1 MAIVLG
7 KKMMIDT
14 KQFEDYAIGITL
26 PIQIGN
32 TAFNQSFKTVDQA
45 KSNIKN
51 LLLTKKFERLMQPQF
66 GSGLQEL
73 LFEINDE
80 EFADKLEN
88 TIIDTM
94 ALWLPYINVDSIDIQ
109 QTNELKNANTVEIS
123 ISFRVG
129 DTSNLESVTFN
140 AQV

>member
-32 TAFNQSFKTVDQA
+32 TAFNQSFKTADQA

-51 LLLTKKFERLMQPQF
+51 VLLTKKYERLMQPEF
-66 GSGLQEL
+66 GSGIQEL
-73 LFEINDE
+73 LFEINDDQ
-80 EFADKLEN
+80 FADKIEN
-88 TIIDTM
+88 TIVDTM
-94 ALWLPYINVDSIDIQ
+94 AMWLPYITVDNIDIRQ
-109 QTNELKNANTVEIS
+109 SNELKNSNTVEIS

-129 DTSNLESVTFN
+129 DTPNLETVTFN

>member
-1 MAIVLG
+1 
-7 KKMMIDT
+7 
-14 KQFEDYAIGITL
+14 L

-32 TAFNQSFKTVDQA
+32 TAFNQSFKTADQA

-51 LLLTKKFERLMQPQF
+51 LLLTKKYERLMQPEF

-73 LFEINDE
+73 LFEINDDQL
-80 EFADKLEN
+80 ADKIEN
-88 TIIDTM
+88 TIVDTM
-94 ALWLPYINVDSIDIQ
+94 AMWLPYITVDNIDIRQ
-109 QTNELKNANTVEIS
+109 SNELKNSNTVEVS

-129 DTSNLESVTFN
+129 DTPNLESVTFN

>member
-7 KKMMIDT
+7 KKMMIDS

-32 TAFNQSFKTVDQA
+32 TAFNQSFKTADQA

-51 LLLTKKFERLMQPQF
+51 LLLTKKYERLMQPEF

-73 LFEINDE
+73 LFEINDDQL
-80 EFADKLEN
+80 ADKIEN
-88 TIIDTM
+88 TIVDTM
-94 ALWLPYINVDSIDIQ
+94 AMWLPYITVDNIDIRQ
-109 QTNELKNANTVEIS
+109 SNELKNSNTVEVS

-129 DTSNLESVTFN
+129 DTPNLESVTFN

>member
-7 KKMMIDT
+7 KKMMIDS
-14 KQFEDYAIGITL
+14 KEFEDYAIGITL

-32 TAFNQSFKTVDQA
+32 TAFNQSFKTADQA

-51 LLLTKKFERLMQPQF
+51 LLLTKKYERLMQPEF

-73 LFEINDE
+73 LFEINDDQL
-80 EFADKLEN
+80 ADKIEN
-88 TIIDTM
+88 TIVDTM
-94 ALWLPYINVDSIDIQ
+94 AMWLPYITVDNIDIRQ
-109 QTNELKNANTVEIS
+109 SDELKNSNTVEVS

-129 DTSNLESVTFN
+129 DTPNLESVTFN

>member
-7 KKMMIDT
+7 KKMMIDS

-32 TAFNQSFKTVDQA
+32 TAFNQSFKTADQA

-51 LLLTKKFERLMQPQF
+51 LLLTKKYERLMQPEF

-73 LFEINDE
+73 LFEINDDQ
-80 EFADKLEN
+80 FADKLEN
-88 TIIDTM
+88 TIVDTM
-94 ALWLPYINVDSIDIQ
+94 AMWLPYITVDNIDIIQ
-109 QTNELKNANTVEIS
+109 SNELKNSNTVEVS

-129 DTSNLESVTFN
+129 DTANLESVTFN

>member
-7 KKMMIDT
+7 KKMMIDS

-32 TAFNQSFKTVDQA
+32 TAFNQSFKTADQA

-51 LLLTKKFERLMQPQF
+51 VLLTKKYERLMQPQF
-66 GSGLQEL
+66 GSGIQEL
-73 LFEINDE
+73 LFEINDDQ
-80 EFADKLEN
+80 FADKIEN
-88 TIIDTM
+88 TIVDTM
-94 ALWLPYINVDSIDIQ
+94 AMWLPYITVNNIDIRQ
-109 QTNELKNANTVEIS
+109 SNELKNSNTVEIS

-129 DTSNLESVTFN
+129 DTSNLETVTFN